1 MDQQLE
7 GTKAGGRA
15 VSMVGW
21 VYVVLGALAIIFP
34 FAAGTFVTVAL
45 GIALLAGG
53 LLGAMTAWRLRKV
66 DGMAPFFLALLMALA
81 GLMFLMR
88 PWFGMRV
95 LTMILIIYFGATG
108 MLRLITA
115 FQLRPREGWGWMALD
130 GAVSFVLGLMLW
142 MAFPQPAL
150 WLLGLLFGIKLLFFG
165 LVMIMTGKAVKDVA
179 GAMQEAMVAE
189 AEVLEVKTQESS
201 GEDDPT

>member
-1 MDQQLE
+1 MSQQLD
-7 GTKAGGRA
+7 GAQAGGQA

-21 VYVVLGALAIIFP
+21 FHVILGALAIIFP
-34 FAAGTFVTVAL
+34 FAAGAFVTVAL
-45 GIALLAGG
+45 GIALLLGG
-53 LLGAMTAWRLRKV
+53 IGGAMAGWRLRKV
-66 DGMAPFFLALLMALA
+66 EGMAPFFLALLMALA

-108 MLRLITA
+108 MVRLMTA
-115 FQLRPREGWGWMALD
+115 FQLRPREGWGWIALD

-150 WLLGLLFGIKLLFFG
+150 WLLGLLFGIKLLFNVYRWRCLG
-165 LVMIMTGKAVKDVA
+165 
-179 GAMQEAMVAE
+179 
-189 AEVLEVKTQESS
+189 
-201 GEDDPT
+201 